1 MRRKISFTKR
11 AILLLRDAIV
21 RQPQSIVKAM
31 SIELIVI
38 LLLVITLVITLTQ
51 SRRLKQSSEFDPQIL
66 TLLNDVRK
74 EIQDSTSSQ
83 RKEVEGK
90 LDLMHERLLKN
101 MQESSST
108 LQKHFSHTSGI
119 IQNVT
124 EKLTKLDETNKQV
137 LNFSE
142 QLQSLENI
150 LKNPKQRG
158 ILGEYW
164 LEALLGQVLSP
175 CGYQMQYQLGV
186 DETSGQMLIPDA
198 VLFVK
203 EMLIPI
209 DAKFSLENY
218 NRISVE
224 TDPVQKEI
232 LEKEFKSDVKMR
244 IDETSKYIQ
253 PQKGTTNF
261 AFMFIPAEGVY
272 HNLITQSVGAVKVNS
287 RNLIEY
293 AFEKGVMIV
302 SPTSFFAYLQT
313 VILGLKALQIED
325 SVKDIQKQAENL
337 MRHMKAYEEHHNRLG
352 KHLETTVRAYSASS
366 QELKK
371 VDKDIY
377 RITEGVA
384 GKEMDLIEIALPPS
398 D

>member
-1 MRRKISFTKR
+1 MTNETYLTL
-11 AILLLRDAIV
+11 ILLT
-21 RQPQSIVKAM
+21 
-31 SIELIVI
+31 VI
-38 LLLVITLVITLTQ
+38 SAALVIFFV
-51 SRRLKQSSEFDPQIL
+51 SRRRAPDSDQANTQ
-66 TLLNDVRK
+66 LLSLINDLRR

-90 LDLMHERLLKN
+90 LDLMHDRMIKN
-101 MQESSST
+101 LQDSSSA
-108 LQKHFSHTSGI
+108 LQKHFQHSFGVFRD
-119 IQNVT
+119 VT
-124 EKLTKLDETNKQV
+124 ERLTKLDETNKQV

-164 LEALLGQVLSP
+164 LESLLGQVLSP
-175 CGYQMQYQLGV
+175 NGYQMQYQLGV
-186 DETSGQMLIPDA
+186 DETTGQTLIPDA

-203 EMLIPI
+203 DLLIPI

-218 NRISVE
+218 NRISQE
-224 TDPVQKEI
+224 PDGEKRDL
-232 LEKEFKSDVKMR
+232 LEKEFKADVKLR
-244 IDETSKYIQ
+244 IDETSKYVK
-253 PQKGTTNF
+253 PQMGTTNF
-261 AFMFIPAEGVY
+261 AFMFVPAEGVY
-272 HNLITQSVGAVKVNS
+272 HNLITQNVGAVKVNT

-313 VILGLKALQIED
+313 VLLGLKALQIED

-337 MRHMKAYEEHHNRLG
+337 IRHMKAYEDHHNRLG
-352 KHLETTVRAYSASS
+352 KQLETTVRTYTSSS

-371 VDKDIY
+371 IDKDIY
-377 RITEGVA
+377 RITEGSA
-384 GKEMDLIEIALPPS
+384 GKILEPLELELPKGEE
-398 D
+398 

>member
-1 MRRKISFTKR
+1 
-11 AILLLRDAIV
+11 
-21 RQPQSIVKAM
+21 M
-31 SIELIVI
+31 SNEIA
-38 LLLVITLVITLTQ
+38 LLVFLSL
-51 SRRLKQSSEFDPQIL
+51 LAGFGL
-66 TLLNDVRK
+66 TLFVISKRRSTTNDQPATQLLSLINDLRR
-74 EIQDSTSSQ
+74 EIQESTTSQ

-90 LDLMHERLLKN
+90 LDVMHDRMVKN
-101 MQESSST
+101 MQDSSSA
-108 LQKHFSHTSGI
+108 LQKHFQHSFGVFRD
-119 IQNVT
+119 VT
-124 EKLTKLDETNKQV
+124 EQLTKLDETNKQV

-164 LEALLGQVLSP
+164 LEALLGQVLP
-175 CGYQMQYQLGV
+175 PGQYEMQFQLGI
-186 DETSGQMLIPDA
+186 DEQTGQTLVPDA
-198 VLFVK
+198 IIRIR

-218 NRISVE
+218 NRISQE
-224 TDPVQKEI
+224 TDAERREL
-232 LEKEFKSDVKMR
+232 LEREFKADVKLR

-272 HNLITQSVGAVKVNS
+272 HNLISQNVGTVKVNT

-325 SVKDIQKQAENL
+325 SVKDIQKQAESL
-337 MRHMKAYEEHHNRLG
+337 MRHMKAYEDHHNRLG
-352 KHLETTVRAYSASS
+352 KQIETTYRTYTSSS

-371 VDKDIY
+371 IDKDIY
-377 RITEGVA
+377 RITEGSA
-384 GKEMDLIEIALPPS
+384 GKVLEPLELELPRG
-398 D
+398 DE

>member
-1 MRRKISFTKR
+1 MSTEIF
-11 AILLLRDAIV
+11 ALILV
-21 RQPQSIVKAM
+21 FV
-31 SIELIVI
+31 VI
-38 LLLVITLVITLTQ
+38 AVTVVLFLN
-51 SRRLKQSSEFDPQIL
+51 SRRSSISSDQSNTQ
-66 TLLNDVRK
+66 LLSLINDLRR

-90 LDLMHERLLKN
+90 LDLMHDRMIKN
-101 MQESSST
+101 MQDSSSA
-108 LQKHFSHTSGI
+108 LQKHFQHSFGVFRD
-119 IQNVT
+119 VT
-124 EKLTKLDETNKQV
+124 ERLTKLDETNKQV

-164 LEALLGQVLSP
+164 LESLLGQVLSP
-175 CGYQMQYQLGV
+175 NGYQMQYPLGT
-186 DETSGQMLIPDA
+186 DEATGQALIPDA

-203 EMLIPI
+203 DLLIPI

-218 NRISVE
+218 NRISQE
-224 TDPVQKEI
+224 MDAEKREL
-232 LEKEFKSDVKMR
+232 LEKEFKTDVKLR
-244 IDETSKYIQ
+244 IDETSKYIK
-253 PQKGTTNF
+253 PQMGTTNF
-261 AFMFIPAEGVY
+261 AFMFVPAEGVY
-272 HNLITQSVGAVKVNS
+272 HNLITQNVGAVKVNT

-313 VILGLKALQIED
+313 VLLGLKALQIED

-337 MRHMKAYEEHHNRLG
+337 MRHMKAYEDHHNRLG
-352 KHLETTVRAYSASS
+352 KQLETTVRTYTSSS

-371 VDKDIY
+371 IDKDIY

-384 GKEMDLIEIALPPS
+384 GKEMDPLELSVPKEE
-398 D
+398 